1 MPLIKVS
8 QLIDPDFHCWKSQ
21 IIHQLFEPIATRAI
35 LSIPIPSSPKQEK
48 LMWVPKSKGS
58 FMVKLAYVTTNS
70 VLNVLEPTC
79 ARTYTCEL
87 GKALESKSPREGE
100 NVPLETLL

>member
-1 MPLIKVS
+1 
-8 QLIDPDFHCWKSQ
+8 
-21 IIHQLFEPIATRAI
+21 
-35 LSIPIPSSPKQEK
+35 
-48 LMWVPKSKGS
+48 
-58 FMVKLAYVTTNS
+58 MVKLAYVTTNS